1 MFVKK
6 FEGESLDEALQA
18 VKRELGP
25 DAIILKTVTNKGLKG
40 AFKKSRIEI
49 TAAISE
55 QSYEKKSRVDH
66 VLTGNQQEEFYN
78 APASRVNNM
87 INEYDEHRPA
97 KQEVSARTGGY
108 GNMGLNKVVSSVSNK
123 IKNSL
128 DDFLAIEDEAQT
140 PKNTEFDS
148 FLSSDENHSQAPQRG
163 HQEMRASAQELDAYT
178 ATEHQS
184 EEFEDN
190 YRTENLIEANRVASD
205 EASSELRQEIKSQKH
220 QIDLLEQ
227 KLFEISERF
236 SEQKQDHTEPRGI
249 KGLRSTLR
257 SLELSEALV
266 QKILKKATFE
276 LTHEQLDDADLIY
289 DFALREMNGMV
300 NVGMPLFSN
309 ADIQESPVVTVLL
322 SENSCG
328 QSSMAMKLA
337 VLQDNVKII
346 KFRERSIDM
355 SNSEFTARIFK
366 LDIANVNTLS
376 HLMSE
381 ARKAIQDNRSII
393 LDLRL
398 NFQEANESKKF
409 IETLKRSFDQVEFL
423 VTMSAIN
430 SELYNRKI
438 LSKYNQYADGVII
451 SYIDQCLSFGSLV
464 NVHTE
469 YSQLPLK
476 FFGTGATVPDD
487 IEAAT
492 AERILAGMFQ
502 L

>member
-87 INEYDEHRPA
+87 INEYDEHRPN
-97 KQEVSARTGGY
+97 KQAAPKAGGY

-128 DDFLAIEDEAQT
+128 DDFLAVEDEVEPA
-140 PKNTEFDS
+140 KNPEFDS
-148 FLSSDENHSQAPQRG
+148 FLSSNESSQERRQSLSQR
-163 HQEMRASAQELDAYT
+163 RNSSQELDSYT
-178 ATEHQS
+178 SNHNH
-184 EEFEDN
+184 EEEYEDDF
-190 YRTENLIEANRVASD
+190 RTENLIEANRRASD

-236 SEQKQDHTEPRGI
+236 SEQKQDHSEPRGI

-257 SLELSEALV
+257 SLEISEGLV

-276 LTHEQLDDADLIY
+276 LSHEDLDDADLIY
-289 DFALREMNGMV
+289 DFALREMNGMI

-328 QSSMAMKLA
+328 QTSMAMKLA
-337 VLQDNVKII
+337 VLQENVKII
-346 KFRERSIDM
+346 KFRERNIDM
-355 SNSEFTARIFK
+355 SNSEFTARVFK
-366 LDIANVNTLS
+366 LDIANVDSLS

-438 LSKYNQYADGVII
+438 LSKYNPYADGVII

-469 YSQLPLK
+469 YSHLPLK